1 MIEPTFL
8 LAFAAGILT
17 AASPCVLPILPPMLA
32 GSIGHRLRP
41 VFIVLGSTVSFTLMG
56 GVLSAIGLAAGGKD
70 SLRFVFA
77 WLIIAFGA
85 GMFDRDVK
93 EVYVRYS
100 SRLIEKMRFKIS
112 EEGHPLASAFFL
124 GMSIG
129 IIWLPCIGLILG
141 SILAFTIYQ
150 GNLLNGSLLLMV
162 YSLGLGVPMLA
173 IAYTGRRF
181 SSKAPWLQGKAVLME
196 RLAGLV
202 LILTGTA
209 ILLGIDKF
217 IQAKLLAF
225 FLDYEF
231 FIIDKFG

>member
-8 LAFAAGILT
+8 IAFAAGVLT

-32 GSIGHRLRP
+32 GSMGHRLRP

-77 WLIIAFGA
+77 WLIIALGA

-100 SRLIEKMRFKIS
+100 SRLADKMRFKIS

-124 GMSIG
+124 GMSLG
-129 IIWLPCIGLILG
+129 IIWLPCVGLILG
-141 SILAFTIYQ
+141 SILAVTLYQ
-150 GNLLNGSLLLMV
+150 GDLL
-162 YSLGLGVPMLA
+162 
-173 IAYTGRRF
+173 
-181 SSKAPWLQGKAVLME
+181 E
-196 RLAGLV
+196 RLPIINGL
-202 LILTGTA
+202 LPGPR
-209 ILLGIDKF
+209 GSD
-217 IQAKLLAF
+217 
-225 FLDYEF
+225 D
-231 FIIDKFG
+231 

>member
-8 LAFAAGILT
+8 LAFLAGVLT
-17 AASPCVLPILPPMLA
+17 AASPCILPILPPMLA

-41 VFIVLGSTVSFTLMG
+41 VFIVLGSTFSFTLMG
-56 GVLSAIGLAAGGKD
+56 GVLSAVGLASGGKD

-85 GMFDRDVK
+85 GMFDRDIK
-93 EVYVRYS
+93 ELYVRYL
-100 SRLIEKMRFKIS
+100 SRISERMRLGIN

-124 GMSIG
+124 GMSLG

-141 SILAFTIYQ
+141 SILAYTIYQ
-150 GNLLNGSLLLMV
+150 GNLIDGSLFLMV

-181 SSKAPWLQGKAVLME
+181 SSKAAWLQGKSAAME
-196 RLAGLV
+196 RLAGFI
-202 LILTGTA
+202 LILTGIA
-209 ILLGIDKF
+209 ILFGIDKF
-217 IQAKLLAF
+217 IQTKLLTF
-225 FLDYEF
+225 FLDYETF
-231 FIIDKFG
+231 LLDKFG